1 MIVLHES
8 YVIDETGRR
17 VAVQLP
23 IAEWEALKVLL
34 EAQRWDEQIEQD
46 LRTGRLEAL
55 ANEALQQKRAGQYH
69 AL

>member
-1 MIVLHES
+1 MIALHEN

-23 IAEWEALKVLL
+23 IEEWEALKKLL

-46 LRTGRLEAL
+46 VHAGRLDAL
-55 ANEALQQKRAGQYH
+55 ANEALQQKRTGQYRE
-69 AL
+69 L

>member
-1 MIVLHES
+1 MIALHEN

-23 IAEWEALKVLL
+23 IEEWEALKTLL

-46 LRTGRLEAL
+46 G
-55 ANEALQQKRAGQYH
+55 
-69 AL
+69 

>member
-1 MIVLHES
+1 MIALHEN

-23 IAEWEALKVLL
+23 IEEWEALKTLL

-46 LRTGRLEAL
+46 VRAGRLEAL
-55 ANEALQQKRAGQYH
+55 ANEALQQKRTGQYRE
-69 AL
+69 L